1 MNEKVLIVDDEKNIL
16 ELLEYNLKKEGYEVL
31 RAETGEAA
39 VAMLQNQR
47 PDIVLL
53 DQMLPGI
60 DGLGVLRTI
69 RSTGSLADMPVIMVT
84 ARAEEVDRIIGLELG
99 ADDYVS
105 KPFSVRELCA
115 RVKAL
120 LRRSHRADG
129 QVQSVINYKKMIV
142 DNANYKA
149 YIDGEE
155 IKLTLKEFELLG
167 LLMTSGAQVLTRD
180 MILNKVW
187 GYDYFGE
194 TRTVDVHITNLRKK
208 LGEYGDRIETVRGV
222 GYRFNMKNES
232 DI

>member
-1 MNEKVLIVDDEKNIL
+1 MNEKVLIVDDEENIL
-16 ELLEYNLKKEGYEVL
+16 ELLEYNLKKEGYDVL
-31 RAETGEAA
+31 RADTGEAA
-39 VAMLQNQR
+39 ISMLSRQR

-60 DGLGVLRTI
+60 DGLGVLKAI
-69 RSTGSLADMPVIMVT
+69 RSTDALADMPVIMVT
-84 ARAEEVDRIIGLELG
+84 ARAEEVDKIIGLELG

-105 KPFSVRELCA
+105 KPFAVRELCA

-120 LRRSHRADG
+120 LRRSRRLENPS
-129 QVQSVINYKKMIV
+129 QPMLTYKKMTV

-155 IKLTLKEFELLG
+155 LKLTLKEFELLG
-167 LLMTSGAQVLTRD
+167 LLMSSGTQVLTRD

-222 GYRFNMKNES
+222 GYRFNLKDEQN
-232 DI
+232 I

>member
-1 MNEKVLIVDDEKNIL
+1 MNEKVLIVDDEQNIL

-39 VAMLQNQR
+39 VALLSKQR

-60 DGLGVLRTI
+60 DGLGVLKTI
-69 RSTGSLADMPVIMVT
+69 RSADALTDMPVIMVT
-84 ARAEEVDRIIGLELG
+84 ARAEEVDKIIGLELG

-120 LRRSHRADG
+120 LRRSKRLEN
-129 QVQSVINYKKMIV
+129 QSQSVQSYKKLKV
-142 DNANYKA
+142 DNSNYKA
-149 YIDGEE
+149 YIDDEE
-155 IKLTLKEFELLG
+155 LKLTLKEFELLG
-167 LLMTSGAQVLTRD
+167 LLMSSGTQVLTRD

-222 GYRFNMKNES
+222 GYRFNMKDEPVV
-232 DI
+232 

>member
-1 MNEKVLIVDDEKNIL
+1 MNEKVLIVDDEQNIL

-39 VAMLQNQR
+39 VALLSKQR

-60 DGLGVLRTI
+60 DGLGVLKTI
-69 RSTGSLADMPVIMVT
+69 RSTDALTDMPVIMVT
-84 ARAEEVDRIIGLELG
+84 ARAEEVDKIIGLELG

-120 LRRSHRADG
+120 LRRSKRLEN
-129 QVQSVINYKKMIV
+129 QSQSVQAYKQLKV
-142 DNANYKA
+142 DNSNYKA
-149 YIDGEE
+149 YIEDEE
-155 IKLTLKEFELLG
+155 LKLTLKEFELLG
-167 LLMTSGAQVLTRD
+167 LLMSSGTQVLTRD

-222 GYRFNMKNES
+222 GYRFNMKDEP
-232 DI
+232 IV

>member
-1 MNEKVLIVDDEKNIL
+1 MNEKVLVVDDEPNIL
-16 ELLEYNLKKEGYEVL
+16 ELLEYNLKKEGYDVL

-39 VAMLQNQR
+39 VAMISKQR

-60 DGLGVLRTI
+60 DGLGVLKSI
-69 RSTGSLADMPVIMVT
+69 RSTEALADMPVIMVT
-84 ARAEEVDRIIGLELG
+84 ARAEEVDKIIGLELG

-120 LRRSHRADG
+120 LRRSKKLET
-129 QVQSVINYKKMIV
+129 QSQPVMNYKNLQV

-149 YIDGEE
+149 YISGEE
-155 IKLTLKEFELLG
+155 LKLTLKEFELLV
-167 LLMTSGAQVLTRD
+167 LLMSSGTQVLTRD

-208 LGEYGDRIETVRGV
+208 LGDYGDRIETVRGV
-222 GYRFNMKNES
+222 GYRFNMKDEPN
-232 DI
+232 I

>member
-1 MNEKVLIVDDEKNIL
+1 MNEKVLIVDDEENIL

-39 VAMLQNQR
+39 IALLQGQH

-69 RSTGSLADMPVIMVT
+69 RSSSAFSDMPVIMVT

-120 LRRSHRADG
+120 LRRSHR
-129 QVQSVINYKKMIV
+129 QENQSQPVLTYKQMVV
-142 DNANYKA
+142 DIATYKA
-149 YIDGEE
+149 YLGSEE
-155 IKLTLKEFELLG
+155 IKLTLKEFELLA

-222 GYRFNMKNES
+222 GYRFNMKDEQN
-232 DI
+232 I